1 MDVRSMKEGEV
12 KKKKDSRDAMRKP
25 KVLSALGRGRSQR
38 GQSCLLDPHITLCIR
53 YTFRLDLLLK

>member
-12 KKKKDSRDAMRKP
+12 KKKKDSGDAMRKP
-25 KVLSALGRGRSQR
+25 KVLSALGRGKSQR
-38 GQSCLLDPHITLCIR
+38 GQSCLLDPPIMLYIR